1 MAAVFSSASSTVNSN
16 TPKRSLKP
24 KRLATKKLDYGVT
37 RSQKPL
43 FNPFDSKLRAKR
55 SIVESDPDII
65 EIKRVSAKKLV
76 EETKKDV
83 RIVEGHREGAR
94 EGTREAYQVGLTLSY

>member
-1 MAAVFSSASSTVNSN
+1 MAAVFSSVSPLVNSN

-24 KRLATKKLDYGVT
+24 IRLATKKLDYGVT

-65 EIKRVSAKKLV
+65 EIKRVPAKKLT

-83 RIVEGHREGAR
+83 EIIEGPREGAR
-94 EGTREAYQVGLTLSY
+94 EGAREAYQVGFILLY